1 MLSCKKGNIELCEA
15 LIASGCNINE
25 SNIMGDTPL
34 KLAQINNHDE
44 LALLL
49 TTKYKA
55 LIKRIGSSLGK
66 IKK

>member
-1 MLSCKKGNIELCEA
+1 
-15 LIASGCNINE
+15 
-25 SNIMGDTPL
+25 MGDTPL
-34 KLAQINNHDE
+34 KLAQTNNYDE

-55 LIKRIGSSLGK
+55 SIKRIGSSLGK